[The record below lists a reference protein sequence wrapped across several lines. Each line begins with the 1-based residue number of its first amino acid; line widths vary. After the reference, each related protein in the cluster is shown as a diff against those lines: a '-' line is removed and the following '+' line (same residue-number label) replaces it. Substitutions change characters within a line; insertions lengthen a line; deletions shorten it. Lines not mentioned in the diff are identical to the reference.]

1 MRWCLFFFRWLW
13 TTSDPREAVWPT
25 MRNIPIQTSK
35 RLIYKVIV
43 NSVKREQLI
52 TTEPMNMVIS
62 CHLKALKTLC
72 ERFDH
77 EHTIFWQSQ
86 NSFGYF
92 TRKISVLHFSLE
104 LSTLIWCG
112 WDQWLDYCLVVRGQ
126 ILHCMLTDRG
136 HTQMHLAKIKRMS
149 LLTWR
154 LWEDMLCPPQ
164 IKYVHNNHT

>member
-77 EHTIFWQSQ
+77 EHTILSWTHYFLTKSEQFWLFHSKDFC
-86 NSFGYF
+86 SAFFPWALHTDLMWVG
-92 TRKISVLHFSLE
+92 SVVGLLSGCPGSDSSLHADRQRAYSAALGKDKE
-104 LSTLIWCG
+104 NEP
-112 WDQWLDYCLVVRGQ
+112 
-126 ILHCMLTDRG
+126 TDLKALGG
-136 HTQMHLAKIKRMS
+136 HALPS
-149 LLTWR
+149 S
-154 LWEDMLCPPQ
+154 D
-164 IKYVHNNHT
+164 